1 MKIIEDP
8 KILDIVK
15 GYKIPL
21 HSKPFLVENTFQTN
35 SESRRGRI
43 GETGGK
49 RNVEEGSH
57 QKSST
62 IKRGVYKQLNPCKTE
77 GWGSKTSDKLE
88 ATECIYPILSLQNG
102 RFAKSGMHVAKRRL
116 HERSGLKK
124 MHIFQFPWKKV
135 QDNLLAFVVQ
145 ETCTSFFAFASVWDQ
160 HHKYSQKLLKVPM
173 KILRSINIKII
184 IYLGN
189 MLLIGRSLE
198 EIVIGRDTVIVL
210 LQHLRFVINWKK
222 SVLTPV
228 QKIEFL
234 GLEINSVTLE
244 LSLNKTKIHKV
255 VSDCQNLL
263 NNPQTSVL
271 ELTRLI
277 GLFTLTNQAVLPA
290 RLNCRFLQIQQIS
303 SLSENISYLYKIV
316 LNENSKIELN
326 GGYRT

>member
-1 MKIIEDP
+1 
-8 KILDIVK
+8 
-15 GYKIPL
+15 
-21 HSKPFLVENTFQTN
+21 
-35 SESRRGRI
+35 
-43 GETGGK
+43 
-49 RNVEEGSH
+49 
-57 QKSST
+57 
-62 IKRGVYKQLNPCKTE
+62 
-77 GWGSKTSDKLE
+77 
-88 ATECIYPILSLQNG
+88 
-102 RFAKSGMHVAKRRL
+102 
-116 HERSGLKK
+116 
-124 MHIFQFPWKKV
+124 
-135 QDNLLAFVVQ
+135 
-145 ETCTSFFAFASVWDQ
+145 
-160 HHKYSQKLLKVPM
+160 M

-198 EIVIGRDTVIVL
+198 EIVMSRDTVIVL